1 VVIPNSGMLG
11 KLRIDGI
18 YCDNDPTTH

>member
-1 VVIPNSGMLG
+1 MLG
-11 KLRIDGI
+11 KMRIDGI